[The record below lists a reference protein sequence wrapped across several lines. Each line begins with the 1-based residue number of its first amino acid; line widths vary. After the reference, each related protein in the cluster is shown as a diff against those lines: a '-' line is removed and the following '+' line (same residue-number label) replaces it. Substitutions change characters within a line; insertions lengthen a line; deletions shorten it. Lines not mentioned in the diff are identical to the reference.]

1 MSTVKPVGYIQMNDK
16 NYSFRLHAEFAVFGA
31 LAAGEHDVYLAPA
44 PQTPALAVER
54 ASKLLLLYEM
64 QLTTLQPPLR
74 ERVAA
79 MIEAMKG
86 MGL

>member
-1 MSTVKPVGYIQMNDK
+1 MSIVDPVGYIQTDGEK
-16 NYSFRLHAEFAVFGA
+16 YTFRLHTEFAAFGV
-31 LAAGEHDVYLAPA
+31 LAKGTHDVYLPPA

-86 MGL
+86 MGV